1 LPINGYLCTS
11 FPVQVG
17 CEHFGFGYYGA
28 PTAIK
33 YNWLIESPATAG
45 TLIRSPAVNIATP
58 AWTYTPAQPKVALP
72 AQVVAKIQAPP
83 PLDGGAPLTGFGEA
97 VWVKA
102 IKTTTH
108 NNNVIE
114 LRNLVS
120 EDPNNPDIINWKNDQ
135 TAEIEVEWR
144 LMQDELAVPN
154 GANDYLTG
162 IAEDLPIGDETIT
175 RRYEFFK
182 YTGPLD
188 PTSNQAECDTLPPFD
203 PAIDPTANPEC
214 FILGEAGL
222 KGGYIGAQMA
232 GFNVK
237 APLGL
242 IDHLQNGE
250 VNQSYPS
257 RSVVIGGNKPYT
269 INVTGPLPEGM
280 AIDPTTGVL
289 SGTPIV
295 AGYYLLN
302 IDAADADGVQVSKGY
317 PMFVVDPATPN
328 SKYPLS
334 VVLVGNGSGQVHGS
348 SNSSVGQI
356 DCGWLCSDL
365 FYSGSTVTL
374 SATPMEGSTFT
385 GWSGDAC
392 VGSTATTCNVT
403 MDSAKNVTAMF
414 TLQQY
419 ALSVSKSGPGLGTVT
434 GNGIDCGDSCSAIL
448 DYGTTVTL
456 TATPTTGSAF
466 TGWSGACSGTAAC
479 NVTMDAVKNVAAT
492 FIVQQ
497 YPLSVSKSGT
507 GSGIVSGNGIDC
519 GVTCSSDLDYGT
531 TVSLSAVPD
540 ANSVFIGWSGACT
553 GMSVCNVTIDNAK
566 NVTATFTLQT
576 FMLYVTKTGDGAVTG
591 GQIDCGASCSTVMN
605 AGSSIT
611 LTATP
616 TVGNA
621 FVGWSGDCTGS
632 SSTCTVNI
640 DAAKT
645 VSASFV
651 PIKYTLSVSKTNT
664 TYGSVTSNPSGINCG
679 TACSSQ
685 FNQGASV
692 TLTATP
698 ARSHKFT
705 GWTGACAGT
714 SLTCTVS
721 MTQDKSV
728 NAAFK

>member
-33 YNWLIESPATAG
+33 YNWLIESPWTAG

-83 PLDGGAPLTGFGEA
+83 PLDGAPLTGFGEA

-108 NNNVIE
+108 NNNAIG

-135 TAEIEVEWR
+135 PIEVEVEWR
-144 LMQDELAVPN
+144 LMQDELAVSN
-154 GANDYLTG
+154 GGNDYLTG
-162 IAEDLPIGDETIT
+162 NTEDLPIGDETIT

-280 AIDPTTGVL
+280 AIDPNTGVL
-289 SGTPIV
+289 SGTPTV

-302 IDAADADGVQVSKGY
+302 IDVTDADGVQVVKGY
-317 PMFVVDPATPN
+317 QTWIVDPATPN
-328 SKYPLS
+328 SKYYLS
-334 VVLVGNGSGQVHGS
+334 VVLADNGSGLVHGS

-403 MDSAKNVTAMF
+403 MDSAKNVAAMF
-414 TLQQY
+414 TLQ
-419 ALSVSKSGPGLGTVT
+419 K
-434 GNGIDCGDSCSAIL
+434 
-448 DYGTTVTL
+448 
-456 TATPTTGSAF
+456 
-466 TGWSGACSGTAAC
+466 
-479 NVTMDAVKNVAAT
+479 
-492 FIVQQ
+492 
-497 YPLSVSKSGT
+497 YPLSVSKSGN

-531 TVSLSAVPD
+531 TVSLTAVPD
-540 ANSVFIGWSGACT
+540 VNSVFIGWSGACT
-553 GMSVCNVTIDNAK
+553 GMSVCNVTIDDAK

-611 LTATP
+611 LIATP
-616 TVGNA
+616 AVGNA

-651 PIKYTLSVSKTNT
+651 PIKYTLSVSKTNA
-664 TYGSVTSNPSGINCG
+664 TYGSVTSNPAGINCG
-679 TACSSQ
+679 ATCSSQ

-714 SLTCTVS
+714 YLTCTVS